1 MAMPPGIRHS
11 NISTTSWHEFF
22 CQISM
27 FISRFSHKTNLL
39 QGKLSYWVIYQK
51 WKMGNFSRLSE
62 LFPLENRPINFGRY
76 ATDNVPKMKTSQSR
90 SYNTFLKGMKI
101 DDRFDQNLDF
111 LLIVNYCR
119 RKRIV
124 SCSKIHSRFKIVKLT
139 TEGPKEGMKI
149 WLGKSK

>member
-1 MAMPPGIRHS
+1 
-11 NISTTSWHEFF
+11 
-22 CQISM
+22 
-27 FISRFSHKTNLL
+27 
-39 QGKLSYWVIYQK
+39 
-51 WKMGNFSRLSE
+51 
-62 LFPLENRPINFGRY
+62 
-76 ATDNVPKMKTSQSR
+76 MKTSGR

-111 LLIVNYCR
+111 LLIVNDCR
-119 RKRIV
+119 RSQIR